1 MLMLDN
7 PSLDFVGLARSMG
20 VEAGRATDLGSLA
33 RELARGLASK
43 GPYLVEAV
51 L

>member
-1 MLMLDN
+1 M
-7 PSLDFVGLARSMG
+7 ARGMG
-20 VEAGRATDLGSLA
+20 VEAGRATDLGQLA
-33 RELARGLASK
+33 RELARGFASK

>member
-1 MLMLDN
+1 M
-7 PSLDFVGLARSMG
+7 
-20 VEAGRATDLGSLA
+20 RASTA
-33 RELARGLASK
+33 EELARGLRRGIEGE

>member
-1 MLMLDN
+1 
-7 PSLDFVGLARSMG
+7 MG

-33 RELARGLASK
+33 RELSRGFASK

>member
-1 MLMLDN
+1 
-7 PSLDFVGLARSMG
+7 MG
-20 VEAGRATDLGSLA
+20 VAGMRASTAG
-33 RELARGLASK
+33 ELAKGLRRGIEEG

>member
-1 MLMLDN
+1 M
-7 PSLDFVGLARSMG
+7 ARSMG
-20 VEAGRATDLGSLA
+20 VEGIRASTA
-33 RELARGLASK
+33 EELARGLERGFGES

>member
-1 MLMLDN
+1 MLMLDR
-7 PSLDFVGLARSMG
+7 PTIDWVGMARSMG
-20 VEAGRATDLGSLA
+20 VEAGRATDLGGLA
-33 RELARGLASK
+33 RELARGFASS

>member
-1 MLMLDN
+1 L
-7 PSLDFVGLARSMG
+7 G